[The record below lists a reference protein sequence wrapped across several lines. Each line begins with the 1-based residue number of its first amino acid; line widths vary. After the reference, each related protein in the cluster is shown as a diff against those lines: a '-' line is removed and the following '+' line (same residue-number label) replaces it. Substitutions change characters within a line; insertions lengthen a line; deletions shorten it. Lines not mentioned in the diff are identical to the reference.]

1 MQDRTNRVE
10 AHSVTELD
18 ALLSS
23 SAASQQH
30 VLLFFWAGWSEAC
43 RDMEPVLQAVEV
55 EYGSALKVVGVEA
68 EKATDV
74 SLRYAVQAVPLC
86 ILVWQE
92 KEVERVQGMD
102 PIELQDK
109 LASRLG
115 ASPIAEQG
123 RSQKMSLDERLDMLV
138 NQSPV
143 MLFMKGSPDAP
154 RCGFSQKAVQALRDA
169 GCTAFGHFDIL
180 EDQEVRQG
188 LKEKSQWPTYP
199 QLYVKGE
206 LVGGCDIILEMS
218 KDGSLAEEIN
228 K

>member
-1 MQDRTNRVE
+1 MQDTRNRVE
-10 AHSVTELD
+10 AHSVAELN

-30 VLLFFWAGWSEAC
+30 VLLFFWAAWSEAC
-43 RDMEPVLQAVEV
+43 RDMEPVLEAIEV

-123 RSQKMSLDERLDMLV
+123 RPQKMSLDERLEMLV

-169 GCTAFGHFDIL
+169 GCTTFGHFDIL